1 VTRGPRLTGA
11 ARAAERRREN
21 LDMFLGALGFFTT
34 LVFVATAIAEL
45 RGEQALA
52 RAVALAVMVS
62 LVLVTLRIRR
72 SIAAPRGTDSAGSS
86 TTGSSTTGSSTAGGT
101 GETGTAT
108 RG

>member
-1 VTRGPRLTGA
+1 MSRGPRLTGA

-21 LDMFLGALGFFTT
+21 LDMLLGVLGFFTA
-34 LVFVATAIAEL
+34 LVFVATVIAEV
-45 RGEQALA
+45 RGEPALA
-52 RAVALAVMVS
+52 PAVALAVMVS

-72 SIAAPRGTDSAGSS
+72 SIAAPRGADAAGS
-86 TTGSSTTGSSTAGGT
+86 TTTGGT